1 MFIKNSQITNK
12 SFIEGL
18 SSLMTLKMPAKQC
31 LEVSSCID
39 DLMGQYQIIGRAKRA
54 IADKYCTKDDTGKPI
69 SNAEGNLV
77 FETPELQDI
86 CTAELKE
93 IDEEGIDLALS
104 GKIKIDSR
112 ESMTPLQV
120 KVLGD
125 IITIVDN
132 N

>member
-12 SFIEGL
+12 AFIEGF
-18 SSLMTLKMPAKQC
+18 SSLMVLKMPAKQC

-39 DLMGQYQIIGRAKRA
+39 DVMGQYQIVGRAKRA
-54 IADKYCTKDDTGKPI
+54 IADKYCTKNSDGKPV
-69 SNAEGNLV
+69 SDANGNLV
-77 FETPELQDI
+77 FETPELQEL
-86 CTAELKE
+86 CTKELNE

-120 KVLGD
+120 KILSD

-132 N
+132 C